1 MKYTKK
7 ELILLRKQHG
17 DAYVLEL
24 MKSSR
29 NTSNF
34 QMRNHIMDD
43 VKYSRK
49 EKHKKDYYEY
59 E

>member
-1 MKYTKK
+1 MKFTKK
-7 ELILLRKQHG
+7 ELILLRKQYG
-17 DAYVLEL
+17 DAYVDEL
-24 MKSSR
+24 MKKSR

-34 QMRNHIMDD
+34 QMRNHLIDY

-49 EKHKKDYYEY
+49 EKHKKDYCEY

>member
-1 MKYTKK
+1 MKFTKK
-7 ELILLRKQHG
+7 ELILLRKQYG

-24 MKSSR
+24 MKKSR
-29 NTSNF
+29 NTSNY

-43 VKYSRK
+43 VK
-49 EKHKKDYYEY
+49 HKKNYSEY

>member
-1 MKYTKK
+1 MKYTRK

-17 DAYVLEL
+17 DAYILKL

-43 VKYSRK
+43 VKYNRK
-49 EKHKKDYYEY
+49 EKHKKDYYKY

>member
-7 ELILLRKQHG
+7 ESILLRKQYG
-17 DAYVLEL
+17 DAYVDEL
-24 MKSSR
+24 MKKSR

-34 QMRNHIMDD
+34 QMRNHLIDD
-43 VKYSRK
+43 VKYNRK
-49 EKHKKDYYEY
+49 EKHKKNYSEY

>member
-7 ELILLRKQHG
+7 ELILLRKQYG
-17 DAYVLEL
+17 DSYVNEL
-24 MKSSR
+24 FRQSR

-34 QMRNHIMDD
+34 QMRNHIMDN

-49 EKHKKDYYEY
+49 EKHKKDYYEC